1 MALTQSSQPRRQRKA
16 ALNAPLHI
24 RRKFL
29 TAKLS
34 PELQRKLGV
43 KRLPIRVGD
52 TVLIMRG
59 DFKGVTGRVV
69 RVDLKRIR
77 IYVENATRTNSR
89 GETVYYPIH
98 PSKVMI
104 TNVDTS
110 DKRRQE
116 VINRRAKK
124 ESS

>member
-1 MALTQSSQPRRQRKA
+1 MAIVRSSQPRKQRKA
-16 ALNAPLHI
+16 AYNAPLHVK
-24 RRKFL
+24 RKQL

-43 KRLPIRVGD
+43 KRMPVRRGDRVMI
-52 TVLIMRG
+52 LRG

-69 RVDLKRIR
+69 RVDLKRVR
-77 IYVENATRTNSR
+77 IFVEGATRTNSR
-89 GETVYYPIH
+89 GDTVYYPIH

-104 TNVDTS
+104 TDLDLS

-116 VINRRAKK
+116 ALNRKAKK
-124 ESS
+124 QSP